1 MIGGTICTRSC
12 RFCNTATGRPLPPD
26 PDEPV
31 KIARSIVL
39 MKLSHA
45 VLTSVDRDDLPDL
58 GASHWA
64 STIRQVKELNPGIT
78 LEVLIP
84 DFQGKVELI
93 DRVIETK
100 PDIISHNLETVE
112 RLSPQIRSGAT
123 YRRSLQVLSYLAS
136 KEVITKSGIMAG
148 LGETPE
154 EVAETLEDLWQ
165 ANCRILTIGQ
175 YLQPTH
181 RHWPVAAYITPGQFE
196 RYREQALEKGFSQ
209 VESGP
214 LVRSSYQA
222 EKHIPIKR

>member
-1 MIGGTICTRSC
+1 
-12 RFCNTATGRPLPPD
+12 
-26 PDEPV
+26 
-31 KIARSIVL
+31 

-84 DFQGKVELI
+84 DFQGKKELI
-93 DRVIETK
+93 DRVIETQ

-112 RLSPQIRSGAT
+112 RLSPRIRSGAT
-123 YRRSLQVLSYLAS
+123 YRQSLQVLSYLAS
-136 KEVITKSGIMAG
+136 KGVITKSGIMAG

-154 EVAETLEDLWQ
+154 EVAETLEDLRQ

-175 YLQPTH
+175 YLQPTR
-181 RHWPVAAYITPGQFE
+181 RH
-196 RYREQALEKGFSQ
+196 
-209 VESGP
+209 
-214 LVRSSYQA
+214 
-222 EKHIPIKR
+222 